1 MKTNKLLVLLISL
14 LTLCLLIMLFL
25 RLRIKNNPIE
35 NRDLPEIKKENTL
48 NVVTEYNS
56 VDYYVSGDTI
66 SGMQYELCK
75 YIGKRSGLT
84 VRIYL
89 ENNMDISIKGLE
101 DKTFDIIARNI
112 PITNDNKHFLVF
124 TIPVTQNK
132 QVLVQRKPLEN
143 EPTDFVD
150 NQIALANKT
159 VYVTQNSPA
168 ILRLKNLS
176 EEIAEAIFIEEI
188 TAYTSEQ
195 LIYMVAQKEID
206 YAVVDKEIALK
217 NTGLF
222 PELDF
227 DTDISFTQLQA
238 WAVRKTSPVLLD
250 SLNGWIKD
258 FKLDKSKRIKNT

>member
-1 MKTNKLLVLLISL
+1 MKTNKLLLLFISL
-14 LTLCLLIMLFL
+14 LALCLLVMFFL
-25 RLRIKNNPIE
+25 QLIIKNNPLKK
-35 NRDLPEIKKENTL
+35 RDLPEIKKENTL

-66 SGMQYELCK
+66 SGMQYALCK

-84 VRIYL
+84 VRIFL
-89 ENNMDISIKGLE
+89 ENNLAISIKGLE
-101 DKTFDIIARNI
+101 DKTYDIIARNI
-112 PITNDNKHFLVF
+112 PITNDKKHFMAF

-132 QVLVQRKPLEN
+132 QVLVQRKSRKN
-143 EPTDFVD
+143 DSTDFVA

-159 VYVTQNSPA
+159 IYVTKDSPA

-195 LIYMVAQKEID
+195 LIYMVAQKEIN

-217 NTGLF
+217 NTKLF

-250 SLNGWIKD
+250 SLNVWIKD
-258 FKLDKSKRIKNT
+258 FKSGQSKRI